1 VTDIYGAYVLVRRAS
16 TSEPDVLSPDGM
28 RYDVITKERTDA
40 ERVPQSDVL
49 GTSYSPVER
58 AEQCRS
64 SAIEAG
70 QRIAEEV
77 GNLDRRELS
86 RIVRAFR
93 SQLLP
98 PRKPGRRRNKE
109 ITAAHADWQ
118 SGLRGVALYRKHIPR
133 FDQMSRWRR
142 QAKIRAL
149 MDAIRS
155 RERRAR
161 KRARNDQPVSL
172 A

>member
-1 VTDIYGAYVLVRRAS
+1 MS
-16 TSEPDVLSPDGM
+16 
-28 RYDVITKERTDA
+28 DA
-40 ERVPQSDVL
+40 GKKGLPPKDDRLTEVDVL
-49 GTSYSPVER
+49 GTASSPAER
-58 AEQCRS
+58 AEQGRS

-70 QRIAEEV
+70 QRIAHEV
-77 GNLDRRELS
+77 GHLDRRELHG
-86 RIVRAFR
+86 IVRAFR

-109 ITAAHADWQ
+109 ITAAHADWK
-118 SGLRGVALYRKHIPR
+118 SGLRGVALYQKHIPR
-133 FDQMSRWRR
+133 FDQMSRWKR

-161 KRARNDQPVSL
+161 KRSRNDQPVSP